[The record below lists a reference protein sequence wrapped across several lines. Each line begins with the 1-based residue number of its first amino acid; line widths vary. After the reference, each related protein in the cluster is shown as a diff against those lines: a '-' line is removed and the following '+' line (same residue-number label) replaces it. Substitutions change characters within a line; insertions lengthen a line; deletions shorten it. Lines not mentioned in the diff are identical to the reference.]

1 MTGAS
6 PAPAPEPIPLCRHE
20 ELARREDRLRK
31 LVKQRLVGKQ
41 KP

>member
-1 MTGAS
+1 MTNES

-31 LVKQRLVGKQ
+31 AAKHKSVPE
-41 KP
+41 KPE